1 MITKIS
7 FREVYFSVTLWNTL
21 ISKRCSEHTKIQVLC
36 LKWNTFRNCLI
47 LNIFWCC
54 FRIWNY
60 YYYSHSN
67 IFVPIE
73 TEGLVQ
79 IDEGKNP
86 GLKIVQT
93 LSTKVLNVL
102 IRIFVGKNK
111 EFNITG
117 IYSTYYF
124 FFYILGKKKKDCSTK
139 ADKHLAQGEVKSI
152 VWGWLSVCNI
162 IKKDIWTCRCINPVL
177 RPSLK
182 CFITLGKSLKISFP
196 LSLHGDMFC
205 LYDVI
210 FSTKVLYGHI
220 K

>member
-1 MITKIS
+1 MFLFFLGTEHSVAGLSVLPSSSALFLYPRFYMLFKITAMITKIS
-7 FREVYFSVTLWNTL
+7 FREVYFSVTLRNTL
-21 ISKRCSEHTKIQVLC
+21 ISKRCSEHMKIQVLC
-36 LKWNTFRNCLI
+36 LKWNIFRNCLI

-60 YYYSHSN
+60 YYYSQSN

-117 IYSTYYF
+117 TYSTYYF
-124 FFYILGKKKKDCSTK
+124 LFYILGKKKRTVLQKQINI
-139 ADKHLAQGEVKSI
+139 LVREKS
-152 VWGWLSVCNI
+152 
-162 IKKDIWTCRCINPVL
+162 
-177 RPSLK
+177 SL
-182 CFITLGKSLKISFP
+182 
-196 LSLHGDMFC
+196 
-205 LYDVI
+205 
-210 FSTKVLYGHI
+210 
-220 K
+220 